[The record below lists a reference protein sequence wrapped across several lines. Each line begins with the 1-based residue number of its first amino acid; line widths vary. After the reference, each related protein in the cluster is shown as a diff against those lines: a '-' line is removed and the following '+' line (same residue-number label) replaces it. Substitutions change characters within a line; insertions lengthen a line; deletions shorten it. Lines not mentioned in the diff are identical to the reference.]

1 LEYVEGGC
9 NLTRKE
15 RSSFPE
21 EEKVEQ
27 EEIAQAEAEGAEE
40 VESLK
45 KALAEEKDKAEKY
58 LTNWQRSQAD
68 FVNYKRRIEQER
80 AEVVNYA
87 NSALIL
93 SVLPVVD
100 DLERALASVSDELAE
115 STWVEGIRHIYRK
128 LQGALESQ
136 GVSVIEAEGKDF
148 DPNFHEA
155 VMVVEGE
162 EGKVMGE
169 TLKGYKLRNRVIRPS
184 KVMVGKG
191 SEPPSNNEHE

>member
-1 LEYVEGGC
+1 
-9 NLTRKE
+9 LTRKE
-15 RSSFPE
+15 RSSFPD

-27 EEIAQAEAEGAEE
+27 GEVAQAEAEATEE
-40 VESLK
+40 IESLK

-58 LTNWQRSQAD
+58 LTNWQRAQAD

-80 AEVVNYA
+80 GEVVNYA

-93 SVLPVVD
+93 SILPVVD
-100 DLERALASVSDELAE
+100 DLERALASVPDELAG
-115 STWVEGIRHIYRK
+115 SKWVEGVRHIYRK
-128 LQGALESQ
+128 LLGALETQ

-155 VMVVEGE
+155 VMMAEGE
-162 EGKVMGE
+162 EGKVIGE
-169 TLKGYKLRNRVIRPS
+169 TQKGYKLHNRVIRPS

-191 SEPPSNNEHE
+191 SEPPSNNERE

>member
-1 LEYVEGGC
+1 M
-9 NLTRKE
+9 TRKE
-15 RSSFPE
+15 RGSLPDEEKAEPE
-21 EEKVEQ
+21 EV
-27 EEIAQAEAEGAEE
+27 AQAEAEATEE

-58 LTNWQRSQAD
+58 LANWQRAQAD
-68 FVNYKRRIEQER
+68 FINYKRRSEQER

-93 SVLPVVD
+93 SILPVVD
-100 DLERALASVSDELAE
+100 DLERALASVPDEFAE
-115 STWVEGIRHIYRK
+115 STLVEGIRHIYRK
-128 LQGALESQ
+128 LQGALEAQ

-155 VMVVEGE
+155 VMMVEGE
-162 EGKVMGE
+162 EGKVIGE
-169 TLKGYKLRNRVIRPS
+169 TQKGYKLRNRVVRPS

-191 SEPPSNNEHE
+191 SEPPGNNEHE